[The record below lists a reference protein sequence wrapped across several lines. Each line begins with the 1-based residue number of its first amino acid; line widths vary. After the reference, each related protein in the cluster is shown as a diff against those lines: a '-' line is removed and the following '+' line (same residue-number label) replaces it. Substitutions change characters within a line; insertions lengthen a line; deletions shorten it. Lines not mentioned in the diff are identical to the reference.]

1 MIKFLVEY
9 RIISGYTEPRVISA
23 DSVAKLL
30 EYIKRHI
37 ESKNKFERRYFSAR
51 ISKIVLEI
59 DAEGN
64 PITENTSRP
73 NIVLI
78 SK

>member
-9 RIISGYTEPRVISA
+9 RIISRYLEPEIISA
-23 DSVAKLL
+23 DSIIKLL
-30 EYIKRHI
+30 KYVKRHI
-37 ESKNKFERRYFSAR
+37 ESRNKLGQRYLGAR
-51 ISKIVLEI
+51 ISKIVLET